1 MRVSPPPSPRKRLPQ
16 DWIPPGPRHLEPRN
30 RTSLS
35 SEPEGYL
42 DREQLLNEVRRPA
55 SASSRSSASLSDT
68 EIPLLAEAT
77 EQQSLPFSLI
87 HKYRAYAKNRTL
99 RLSPSS
105 LSKEGWTYAKKLF
118 LPSKIHRSHDGR
130 HIKVDTNRTKPLVDE
145 RTGKPYVGNWIRS
158 NKYTPWTFVPRQVLA
173 QFSKLANFYFLCFA
187 IMQLVP
193 GLSTIGNSTNIIPL
207 MIFVSISM
215 AKEGFDDYRRHRLDK
230 KENKQETLVID
241 TAAPLPAGAMNWKK
255 AQWSGLRVGDIIKV
269 KRDNIIP
276 ADIVLLGSTSLGQS
290 KCTYVETIALDG
302 ETNLKMKQTVKSVT
316 EACATPEK
324 LIACSIEF
332 VTEDP
337 NSNLSTFKGRVIV
350 NDQASPLTNDNV
362 IYRGS
367 VLRNTTEVI
376 AMIVYSGEECKI
388 RLNASGNRHAH
399 LKAPRLQFMLNK
411 IVILVVCVVIGLSIY
426 NTLAYQVWKSSVENK
441 LFYLC
446 SAAVPLH
453 EEIFGFIIMFATM
466 VPLSLYVT
474 MEMIKLAQIYFLNAD
489 VDMYDETSNTP
500 FEARTSAI
508 NEELGQVTHIL
519 SDKTGTLTDN
529 EMNFRRLCVA
539 GTEWIHEDPELP
551 PQAAKWSKIRSLKT
565 PPMAGRKTRELVT
578 YLFQKPK
585 SAFAG
590 KARLMLLCM
599 ALCHSCVPETIQD
612 GTTIGFQA
620 SSPDE
625 LALVRAA
632 QEMGFLVCSRDHN
645 TILLQLS
652 SPTNVPVRVERYE
665 ILAVIDFSNQRKRMS
680 IIVRFP
686 NGRICVIC
694 KGADSVILERLK
706 LPVTAVQK
714 EAEFRERDEHLDK
727 TWSSRRHEIADWT
740 TSPETDIASGT
751 GDADLLHQADSDSP
765 SAFLDSRRS
774 VASDVE
780 MESTLNEILVDD
792 SQSVIEHCI
801 ETVNN
806 FANESLR
813 TLLYAY
819 RFLDEKE
826 YADWKKIWEKAT
838 TSLFDH
844 EKMIESAAKL
854 VEVKFELAGAT
865 AIEDKLQQG
874 VSESID
880 KLCRANIKIWMITGD
895 KRETAVNIGHSCG
908 LVKRHSMIFTLDD
921 RNETD
926 DMEELIVSLKIS
938 ILRAAAHSI
947 VVVGGHALAT
957 IYNEPSGRLEAMFC
971 DLIVLADSVI
981 CCRAQPKQKAQ
992 LVSTIRKRMPN
1003 SVTLAI
1009 GDGAN
1014 DIAMIQEA
1022 HIGIGITGKEGFQ
1035 AARSSDYSIAQ
1046 FRFLPKLL
1054 LVHGRWNYV
1063 RTCKYVLGT
1072 LWKEVVFFLTQALF
1086 QRWNGFTGTSL
1097 YEPWSLT
1104 TFNTLFTSLP
1114 VLVIGIF
1121 EQDLAASTLLAVPEL
1136 YRTMGQR
1143 NGGFNFWIYF
1153 GWTTMAV
1160 ADSMIVYFGML
1171 TLFGNAETTRDK
1183 TLFSMGDLDFVAVII
1198 IISMKLQI
1206 IEMHNK
1212 SIVALLSFFLSAGAA
1227 FLWNIILA
1235 STYPLTTP
1243 YRVRG
1248 AFFDGFGKNPT
1259 WWMTLTFIVICVYV
1273 LEVSVSAC
1281 RKALFPT
1288 DTDVF
1293 QELEH
1298 DMAHKEW
1305 FQAAATAAASRKNLN
1320 RYTDERVVARNG
1332 VDIPMQDLSK
1342 AG

>member
-1 MRVSPPPSPRKRLPQ
+1 MLDTTSP
-16 DWIPPGPRHLEPRN
+16 
-30 RTSLS
+30 S
-35 SEPEGYL
+35 SEPEGYSV
-42 DREQLLNEVRRPA
+42 REQLLNEVKSLA
-55 SASSRSSASLSDT
+55 SPSNRSSASLSDI
-68 EIPLLAEAT
+68 EIPLLPEAT
-77 EQQSLPFSLI
+77 EQQGLPFSAL
-87 HKYRAYAKNRTL
+87 HKYGAYAKSRTMG
-99 RLSPSS
+99 LSLSS
-105 LSKEGWTYAKKLF
+105 LFKEGWMYAKKVF
-118 LPSKIHRSHDGR
+118 LPKQKHQSQDGR
-130 HIKVDTNRTKPLVDE
+130 HVKVDVNRTKTLIDE

-230 KENKQETLVID
+230 KENKRETFVID
-241 TAAPLPAGAMNWKK
+241 SAAPFSAGALNWRKG
-255 AQWSGLRVGDIIKV
+255 QWRYLRVGDIIKV
-269 KRDNIIP
+269 HRDDPIP

-290 KCTYVETIALDG
+290 RVTYVETIALDG
-302 ETNLKMKQTVKSVT
+302 ETNLKMKQTVKSVA

-324 LIACSIEF
+324 LIACSVEF
-332 VTEDP
+332 VTQDP
-337 NSNLSTFKGRVIV
+337 NSNLSTFKGRVVV

-367 VLRNTTEVI
+367 ILRNTSEVT

-388 RLNASGNRHAH
+388 RLNASGNRHTH
-399 LKAPRLQFMLNK
+399 IKAPRLQFMLNK
-411 IVILVVCVVIGLSIY
+411 IVILVVCIVIGLSIY
-426 NTLAYQVWKSSVENK
+426 NTLAYQFWKSEVEVN
-441 LFYLC
+441 LFYLS
-446 SAAVPLH
+446 SAVVPLH

-474 MEMIKLAQIYFLNAD
+474 MEMIKLAQIFFLNAD
-489 VDMYDETSNTP
+489 VDMYDEKSNTP

-529 EMNFRRLCVA
+529 EMKFRRFCVA
-539 GTEWIHEDPELP
+539 GTEWVHDDTEAP
-551 PQAAKWSKIRSLKT
+551 PQAAKWSPSSPSIRSLK
-565 PPMAGRKTRELVT
+565 PQPMAERKTGELVQ
-578 YLFQKPK
+578 YLSKKPK
-585 SAFAG
+585 SAFASR
-590 KARLMLLCM
+590 ARLMLLCM
-599 ALCHSCVPETIQD
+599 ALCHSCVPETMQD
-612 GTTIGFQA
+612 GTTIDFRA

-625 LALVRAA
+625 LALARAA
-632 QEMGFLVCSRDHN
+632 QQMGFLMRSRDHK
-645 TILLQLS
+645 TVTLELS
-652 SPTNVPVRVERYE
+652 SSANASSKVERYE
-665 ILAVIDFSNQRKRMS
+665 VLAVIDFSTQRKRMS
-680 IIVRFP
+680 VVVRFP
-686 NGRICVIC
+686 DGKICVIC
-694 KGADSVILERLK
+694 KGADSAILERLK
-706 LPVTAVQK
+706 LPGNAAQK
-714 EAEFRERDEHLDK
+714 NAGSQRRDEHVEQK
-727 TWSSRRHEIADWT
+727 WSSRRPGADDST
-740 TSPETDIASGT
+740 ARQATDIASGNGGT
-751 GDADLLHQADSDSP
+751 NLIRPADMDLASTCLHP
-765 SAFLDSRRS
+765 RRS
-774 VASDVE
+774 VADDAEIMSAPSEISVE
-780 MESTLNEILVDD
+780 D
-792 SQSVIEHCI
+792 SRSVIEHCI
-801 ETVNN
+801 GSINN

-826 YADWKKIWEKAT
+826 YADWKKIWETAT

-844 EKMIESAAKL
+844 EKMIESAAEL
-854 VEVKFELAGAT
+854 VEVNFELAGAT

-895 KRETAVNIGHSCG
+895 KRETAINIGHSCG
-908 LVKRHSMIFTLDD
+908 LVKGHSITFTLDD
-921 RNETD
+921 RDGTD
-926 DMEELIVSLKIS
+926 DMEELIISLKIS
-938 ILRAAAHSI
+938 ILRTAAHS
-947 VVVGGHALAT
+947 VVVVEGHTLAT
-957 IYNEPSGRLEAMFC
+957 IYNEPSGLLETIFF

-981 CCRAQPKQKAQ
+981 CCRAQPEQKAQ
-992 LVSTIRKRMPN
+992 LVSTIRKRVPN

-1022 HIGIGITGKEGFQ
+1022 HIGIGLTGKEGLQ

-1097 YEPWSLT
+1097 YEPWSLAA
-1104 TFNTLFTSLP
+1104 FNTLFTSLP

-1121 EQDLAASTLLAVPEL
+1121 EKDLAASTLLAVPEL
-1136 YRTMGQR
+1136 YKSMGPK
-1143 NGGFNFWIYF
+1143 NGGFSFWIYF

-1171 TLFGNAETTRDK
+1171 NLFGNAETTRDN
-1183 TLFSMGDLDFVAVII
+1183 TLFSMGDLDFVAVIL
-1198 IISMKLQI
+1198 IISMKLQT

-1212 SIVALLSFFLSAGAA
+1212 SIVALLSFFLSAGAP
-1227 FLWNIILA
+1227 FFWNILLA
-1235 STYPLTTP
+1235 SAYPPTTP

-1248 AFFDGFGKNPT
+1248 AFFDGFGRNPT
-1259 WWMTLTFIVICVYV
+1259 WWMTLTFIVVCVYM

-1293 QELEH
+1293 QKLEH
-1298 DMAHKEW
+1298 DVAHKEW
-1305 FQAAATAAASRKNLN
+1305 FEAAATAGSRNNRN
-1320 RYTDERVVARNG
+1320 RYTDEPVVARNG
-1332 VDIPMQDLSK
+1332 VDIPLQDLSR
-1342 AG
+1342 GG